1 MLETVIAITVA
12 VILWTLRKA
21 FNSQA
26 SLWSDKV
33 DIMVGESRVDQQ
45 EDIKELHD
53 RVVETKAKNG
63 DRWFSVKDIE
73 DLMK

>member
-1 MLETVIAITVA
+1 MLEIIIAIAVA
-12 VILWTLRKA
+12 IVLWTLRKA
-21 FNSQA
+21 FYSQA

-33 DIMVGESRVDQQ
+33 DIIVGESRVDQQ
-45 EDIKELHD
+45 TEIKELHD

-63 DRWFSVKDIE
+63 DKWFLVKDIE